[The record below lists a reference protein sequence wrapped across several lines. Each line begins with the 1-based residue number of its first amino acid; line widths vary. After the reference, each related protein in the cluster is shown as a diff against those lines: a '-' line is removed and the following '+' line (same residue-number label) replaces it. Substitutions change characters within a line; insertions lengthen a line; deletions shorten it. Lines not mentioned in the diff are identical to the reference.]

1 MNGLIIQWGYSGEDV
16 PEAIFPI
23 RFSNANYKIIV
34 RVIWRSNYSAAE
46 GHSFVDKLPDRIIR
60 NGRAGFP
67 IEYIAIGI

>member
-1 MNGLIIQWGYSGEDV
+1 MQWGYSGENV

-23 RFSNANYKIIV
+23 NFSNANYKIIV
-34 RVIWRSNYSAAE
+34 RVIWRSHHSAAE

>member
-1 MNGLIIQWGYSGEDV
+1 LIIQWGYSGKDV

-60 NGRAGFP
+60 NGRSGFP